1 MGTHPI
7 FESDFDCLTEEMEV
21 LKTDLERRL
30 ETEGTIRIGPKYQC
44 DHLPRVGITE
54 SGDNDEPSKCFWTP
68 GQVKDGCAEFVER
81 ASELGWPQYAAL
93 SLLAELEYDQSK
105 ALEKLDEF
113 EFVNIDE
120 RWSGEDRLI
129 FQSVFG
135 MFGKNFEKIHCWLE
149 HKTMKE
155 LVEFYYHLKST
166 KQIIT
171 SSGQKEE
178 KTLPGN
184 TDSKLKRCAAKIN
197 HFEQVYDIGE
207 LQKDIRRTCATI
219 NMDNSEELEIA
230 RLKHEIIQQ
239 RIDVQKRKTRCA
251 ALNETGRREISEI
264 ERLVS
269 SGEQRQIF
277 RWEDQEIFYFS
288 MALKEYGKDYK
299 MISRI
304 IQTKQPAQ
312 LEKFYN
318 ENSEKFLLNAAYQE
332 YLNNQKE
339 DSDIEEIENNFEI
352 ETIE

>member
-1 MGTHPI
+1 M
-7 FESDFDCLTEEMEV
+7 
-21 LKTDLERRL
+21 
-30 ETEGTIRIGPKYQC
+30 
-44 DHLPRVGITE
+44 
-54 SGDNDEPSKCFWTP
+54 
-68 GQVKDGCAEFVER
+68 
-81 ASELGWPQYAAL
+81 
-93 SLLAELEYDQSK
+93 LAELEYDQSK
-105 ALEKLDEF
+105 ALEKIDDF
-113 EFVNIDE
+113 EYVNIDE

-207 LQKDIRRTCATI
+207 LQKDIRKCGFCSLINSEYFFIGRTCATI

-264 ERLVS
+264 ERLVT

-304 IQTKQPAQ
+304 IQTKQVP
-312 LEKFYN
+312 F
-318 ENSEKFLLNAAYQE
+318 
-332 YLNNQKE
+332 
-339 DSDIEEIENNFEI
+339 
-352 ETIE
+352 